1 MDCEQWQKRRLHLA
15 ARTTQ
20 SQIAMTWL
28 EDLKNSGIKQPK
40 HTKWIF
46 RHNKGSTMATAA
58 KTPLL
63 KWLAFFQTLSRLFQF
78 TENVKCGRVSLEL
91 ISWELHSSLER
102 ERKSSSFLVYV
113 LHKTWNYAF
122 SPRSRPVRTAKKCI
136 KKCGSTWKV
145 VGLLIKPIVFFLPL
159 SFPSPSPSSLLK
171 LPFLGAVPQ
180 RKTAYVCPPMQN
192 QAPRNNNFFYQVA
205 RFSPSVV
212 TENWE

>member
-40 HTKWIF
+40 HTKWTF

-78 TENVKCGRVSLEL
+78 TENVKCGRISLEL
-91 ISWELHSSLER
+91 ISWGRDSSFER
-102 ERKSSSFLVYV
+102 ERKVRRHLFTFSINREIRHFHVVVVQWRQRNVQKTV
-113 LHKTWNYAF
+113 LHVQSCCFANQTF
-122 SPRSRPVRTAKKCI
+122 FFFCRSRCRRRRRC
-136 KKCGSTWKV
+136 
-145 VGLLIKPIVFFLPL
+145 
-159 SFPSPSPSSLLK
+159 
-171 LPFLGAVPQ
+171 
-180 RKTAYVCPPMQN
+180 
-192 QAPRNNNFFYQVA
+192 
-205 RFSPSVV
+205 
-212 TENWE
+212 

>member
-1 MDCEQWQKRRLHLA
+1 MDCEQWQKRRLHLT

-28 EDLKNSGIKQPK
+28 EDLKNSRIKQPK
-40 HTKWIF
+40 HTKWTF
-46 RHNKGSTMATAA
+46 HHNKGALASTMATAT

-145 VGLLIKPIVFFLPL
+145 VGLLIKPIVFFAVVVPVAVAVVVAKAPF
-159 SFPSPSPSSLLK
+159 SRGSPTTQDSLC
-171 LPFLGAVPQ
+171 VPTHAKPGSQ
-180 RKTAYVCPPMQN
+180 
-192 QAPRNNNFFYQVA
+192 
-205 RFSPSVV
+205 
-212 TENWE
+212 E